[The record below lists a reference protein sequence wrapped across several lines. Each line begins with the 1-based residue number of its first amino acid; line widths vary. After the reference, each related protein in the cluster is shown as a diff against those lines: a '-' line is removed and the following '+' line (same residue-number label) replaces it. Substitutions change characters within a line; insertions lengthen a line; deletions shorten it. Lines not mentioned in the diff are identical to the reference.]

1 MNEHDLLRLI
11 GQVDE
16 SLVEQAADWKPR
28 RRVQPWKAWLA
39 ACACAALAVA
49 LAAPGLLQL
58 RGCGSAGPSMDMDTA
73 AAGDVAE
80 SSAPASGADTDGTD
94 WDTGTFESADVA
106 ESDEEAIT
114 LDGLSLLGVGVGT
127 AEQQVQALLG
137 APVSRTEPVADGD
150 ALRFTARY
158 QPVDGADVE
167 LEFTDSGDGYRVTRL
182 VLDELSGTLTLDN
195 GLRLGMDRASL
206 ETVLAA
212 LDGLDVR
219 EDGDTVEISVP
230 DYGLRAT
237 VTLRDDAICRI
248 ELAAA

>member
-58 RGCGSAGPSMDMDTA
+58 RGCGSADPSMDTT

-80 SSAPASGADTDGTD
+80 SSAPMSGADTDGAD
-94 WDTGTFESADVA
+94 WDTGMFESSNAA
-106 ESDEEAIT
+106 ESDAEVIT

-137 APVSRTEPVADGD
+137 APVSRTEPAADGD
-150 ALRFTARY
+150 TLRFTARY

-219 EDGDTVEISVP
+219 EDGDTVEISAP
-230 DYGLRAT
+230 DYGLQAT